1 LRQGN
6 AFRLFGVEQ
15 ASSIPLIDAGSAAC
29 FDATKGEVSPRR
41 RRRKQEFMLPRIL
54 IADDSSLIRNL
65 LRKSLES
72 VPGWKVCAEAVNGV
86 EAIELAQRIHPDLI
100 VLDLS
105 MPVMNGLQAA
115 KELSKLM
122 PAVPKIMF
130 TSFITQHL
138 EQEAYASG
146 VVRVI
151 SKDDP
156 INTLI
161 SAVKSFAARDVA

>member
-1 LRQGN
+1 M
-6 AFRLFGVEQ
+6 V
-15 ASSIPLIDAGSAAC
+15 
-29 FDATKGEVSPRR
+29 
-41 RRRKQEFMLPRIL
+41 PRIL
-54 IADDSSLIRNL
+54 IVDDSSLIRDL

-72 VPGWKVCAEAVNGV
+72 VPGWQVCAEAVNGE
-86 EAIELAQRIHPDLI
+86 EAIELAQRMHPNFI

-115 KELSKLM
+115 KALNELM

-138 EQEAYASG
+138 EQEAYACG

-151 SKDDP
+151 SKDDSV
-156 INTLI
+156 NSLI
-161 SAVKSFAARDVA
+161 SAVQLLALKDVA

>member
-1 LRQGN
+1 
-6 AFRLFGVEQ
+6 
-15 ASSIPLIDAGSAAC
+15 
-29 FDATKGEVSPRR
+29 
-41 RRRKQEFMLPRIL
+41 MLPRIL
-54 IADDSSLIRNL
+54 IVDDSSLIRNL

-72 VPGWKVCAEAVNGV
+72 VPGWKVCAEAVNGQ
-86 EAIELAQRIHPDLI
+86 EAIEVAQRIHPDLI

-115 KELSKLM
+115 KVLNQLM

-146 VVRVI
+146 VVQVI
-151 SKDDP
+151 SKDDS
-156 INTLI
+156 INSLI
-161 SAVKSFAARDVA
+161 SAVQSFALKDAA

>member
-1 LRQGN
+1 
-6 AFRLFGVEQ
+6 
-15 ASSIPLIDAGSAAC
+15 
-29 FDATKGEVSPRR
+29 
-41 RRRKQEFMLPRIL
+41 MLPRIL
-54 IADDSSLIRNL
+54 IVDDSSLVRNL

-72 VPGWKVCAEAVNGV
+72 VPGWTVCAEAVNGE
-86 EAIELAQRIHPDLI
+86 EAIELAQRLHPNLI

-115 KELSKLM
+115 KALNKLM

-146 VVRVI
+146 VIQVI
-151 SKDDP
+151 SKDDS
-156 INTLI
+156 INSLI
-161 SAVKSFAARDVA
+161 SAVQSFALKDVA